1 MLRINHRFSQVD
13 DGPIFLGFANIS
25 IGNNIESKIVY
36 GETGTIGFTMYDST
50 DPAVPSLTVAY
61 HYAGNKDMNGSTVDP
76 GHTLSINPILGFAI
90 NN

>member
-1 MLRINHRFSQVD
+1 
-13 DGPIFLGFANIS
+13 
-25 IGNNIESKIVY
+25 
-36 GETGTIGFTMYDST
+36 MYDST